1 MKRKKEPQYFYAV
14 LDTPYLSK
22 EDLWDYRPTKVVIII
37 SDYDVSQI
45 QKYIEF
51 TGPKDNNMENRNSE
65 GIGISVKYPV
75 EAELVIYADPNQ
87 SMFDDDCAFVPSAE
101 GIHICGDYMYYKMAD
116 YNDNWD
122 IAEAEFVLSDLKPM
136 KEWVLEKE
144 LNNLEKELS
153 NLQKELNN
161 LEN

>member
-1 MKRKKEPQYFYAV
+1 MGRVKQPKYFYAV
-14 LDTPYLSK
+14 LETPYLSK

-37 SDYDVSQI
+37 SDYDVAQI

-136 KEWVLEKE
+136 EEWVLEKE
-144 LNNLEKELS
+144 LNNLE
-153 NLQKELNN
+153 N
-161 LEN
+161 

>member
-1 MKRKKEPQYFYAV
+1 MTKIIEPQYFYAV

-22 EDLWDYRPTKVVIII
+22 EDLWDYRPKKVVIII

-45 QKYIEF
+45 KKYIEF
-51 TGPKDNNMENRNSE
+51 TTHKDNDMSNRNSE
-65 GIGISVKYPV
+65 GVCIKIKYPI
-75 EAELVIYADPNQ
+75 EPELIVYADPNQ
-87 SMFDDDCAFVPSAE
+87 SMFDDDCAFVPSSG
-101 GIHICGDYMYYKMAD
+101 GIYICSEYMYFRMAD

-144 LNNLEKELS
+144 LNNLE
-153 NLQKELNN
+153 N
-161 LEN
+161 

>member
-1 MKRKKEPQYFYAV
+1 MTRKKEPQYFYAV

-37 SDYDVSQI
+37 SDYDVAQI

-65 GIGISVKYPV
+65 GIGISVKYPI
-75 EAELVIYADPNQ
+75 EAELVIYTESDQ

-101 GIHICGDYMYYKMAD
+101 AIHICGDYMYYRMSD

-122 IAEAEFVLSDLKPM
+122 MAEAEFVLSDLRPM
-136 KEWVLEKE
+136 KEWVLEAE
-144 LNNLEKELS
+144 LDFNFNNV
-153 NLQKELNN
+153 
-161 LEN
+161 

>member
-1 MKRKKEPQYFYAV
+1 MARRKEPKYFYAV

-45 QKYIEF
+45 KKYIEF
-51 TGPKDNNMENRNSE
+51 TTHKDNDMSNRNSE

-122 IAEAEFVLSDLKPM
+122 MAEAEFVLSDLKPM

-144 LNNLEKELS
+144 LNNLE
-153 NLQKELNN
+153 N
-161 LEN
+161 

>member
-1 MKRKKEPQYFYAV
+1 MARRKEPQYFYAV
-14 LDTPYLSK
+14 LETPYLSK

-37 SDYDVSQI
+37 SDYDVAQI
-45 QKYIEF
+45 QKYIEY
-51 TGPKDNNMENRNSE
+51 TSTKDNNRDNRNSE

-144 LNNLEKELS
+144 LNNLE
-153 NLQKELNN
+153 N
-161 LEN
+161 